1 MEEHGMKNHKTYII
15 MCSAL
20 SLLTFASCV
29 KDEVYN
35 TPHPDKGAVSIHVNL
50 PQGMGDYTVEI
61 DEQSV
66 QGSGATF
73 VHPTLLSPGEH
84 DLLMYNHPD
93 GLTIADG
100 IARVNA
106 TATAKSNGNTIL
118 PMPGCLY
125 SVSTTYTVVA
135 DDTVRIELAPL
146 RRMRDLHFEL
156 TVTEGDPERIAS
168 VKGVLSGIAGT
179 YTLATESPGG
189 EPITTAPAFTRD
201 GNRVTADARLLGT
214 AGEAQ
219 KLVLTL
225 HFTDGKVQT
234 IENDL
239 TEMLK
244 TFNTDMQTPLKISGS
259 LLTPTAANPGTAT
272 ITDWQVQEVVDIIIK

>member
-1 MEEHGMKNHKTYII
+1 MYGAI
-15 MCSAL
+15 SAL
-20 SLLTFASCV
+20 LLASCV

-35 TPHPDKGAVSIHVNL
+35 TSHPDKGAVSIHVNL

-61 DEQSV
+61 DGQSV
-66 QGSGATF
+66 QGSGATI
-73 VHPTLLSPGEH
+73 VYPTLLSPGEH
-84 DLLMYNHPD
+84 NLLMYNHPD

-106 TATAKSNGNTIL
+106 TATFKSNGNAIL
-118 PMPGCLY
+118 PTPGCLY
-125 SVSTTYTVVA
+125 SASTTCTVMA
-135 DDTVRIELAPL
+135 DDTVGIELNPL

-156 TVTEGDPERIAS
+156 TVAEGDPERIAS
-168 VKGVLSGIAGT
+168 VEGVLSGIAGT
-179 YTLATESPGG
+179 YTLATESPSR
-189 EPITTAPAFTRD
+189 EPMTTAPTFTRD

-219 KLVLTL
+219 VLVLTL
-225 HFTDGKVQT
+225 RLTDGKVQT

-239 TEMLK
+239 TEMLR
-244 TFNTDMQTPLKISGS
+244 TFNTDMQTPLNISGT

-272 ITDWQVQEVVDIIIK
+272 ITDWQVQEVVDITIK

>member
-1 MEEHGMKNHKTYII
+1 MKKQLYII
-15 MCSAL
+15 MYGAISAL
-20 SLLTFASCV
+20 LLASCV

-50 PQGMGDYTVEI
+50 PQSTGDYTVEI
-61 DEQSV
+61 DGQSV

-73 VHPTLLSPGEH
+73 VYPNLLSPGEH
-84 DLLMYNHPD
+84 NLLMYNHPD

-100 IARVNA
+100 IARINA
-106 TATAKSNGNTIL
+106 TADTKSNGNAIL

-125 SVSTTYTVVA
+125 SASTKCTVTA
-135 DDTVRIELAPL
+135 DDTVRIELDPL

-168 VKGVLSGIAGT
+168 VEGVLSGIAGT

-189 EPITTAPAFTRD
+189 EPMTTAPAFTRD
-201 GNRVTADARLLGT
+201 GNRVMADARLLGT

-219 KLVLTL
+219 ILVLTL
-225 HFTDGKVQT
+225 RFTDGKVQT

-239 TEMLK
+239 TEMLR
-244 TFNTDMQTPLKISGS
+244 TFNTDMQTPFKISGA
-259 LLTPTAANPGTAT
+259 LLMPTAANPGTAT
-272 ITDWQVQEVVDIIIK
+272 ITDWQVQEVVDITIK

>member
-1 MEEHGMKNHKTYII
+1 MKKQLYILMYGAI
-15 MCSAL
+15 SAL
-20 SLLTFASCV
+20 LLASCV

-35 TPHPDKGAVSIHVNL
+35 TSHPDKGAVSIHVNL
-50 PQGMGDYTVEI
+50 LQGTGDYTVEI
-61 DEQSV
+61 DGQSV
-66 QGSGATF
+66 QVSGATF
-73 VHPTLLSPGEH
+73 VYPTLLSPGEH
-84 DLLMYNHPD
+84 NLLMYNHPD

-106 TATAKSNGNTIL
+106 APDTQSNGNAIL

-125 SVSTTYTVVA
+125 SASTTCTVMA
-135 DDTVRIELAPL
+135 DDTVRIELNPL

-168 VKGVLSGIAGT
+168 VEGVLSGIAGT
-179 YTLATESPGG
+179 YTLATESPGR
-189 EPITTAPAFTRD
+189 EPMTTAPAFTRD
-201 GNRVTADARLLGT
+201 GNRVTADARLPGT

-219 KLVLTL
+219 ILVLTL
-225 HFTDGKVQT
+225 RFTDGKVQT

-239 TEMLK
+239 TEMLR
-244 TFNTDMQTPLKISGS
+244 TFNTDMQTPLKISGT

-272 ITDWQVQEVVDIIIK
+272 ITNWQVQEVVDITIK

>member
-1 MEEHGMKNHKTYII
+1 MKKQLYILMYGAI
-15 MCSAL
+15 SAL
-20 SLLTFASCV
+20 LLTSCV

-35 TPHPDKGAVSIHVNL
+35 TSHPDKGAVSIHVNL

-61 DEQSV
+61 DGQSV
-66 QGSGATF
+66 QGSGATI
-73 VHPTLLSPGEH
+73 VYPTLLSPGEH
-84 DLLMYNHPD
+84 NLLMYNHPD

-106 TATAKSNGNTIL
+106 MADTQSNGNVIL

-125 SVSTTYTVVA
+125 SVSTTCTVTA
-135 DDTVRIELAPL
+135 DDTVHIELDPL

-156 TVTEGDPERIAS
+156 TVAEGDPERIAS
-168 VKGVLSGIAGT
+168 VEGVLSGIAGT

-189 EPITTAPAFTRD
+189 EPMTTAPAFTRD
-201 GNRVTADARLLGT
+201 GNRVTADAHLLGT
-214 AGEAQ
+214 ADEAQ
-219 KLVLTL
+219 ILVLTL
-225 HFTDGKVQT
+225 RFTDGKVQT

-239 TEMLK
+239 TEMLR
-244 TFNTDMQTPLKISGS
+244 TFNTDMQTPLNISGT

-272 ITDWQVQEVVDIIIK
+272 ITDWQVQEVVDITIK

>member
-1 MEEHGMKNHKTYII
+1 MKKQLYILMYGAI
-15 MCSAL
+15 SAL
-20 SLLTFASCV
+20 LLASCV

-35 TPHPDKGAVSIHVNL
+35 TSHPDKGAVSIHVNL

-61 DEQSV
+61 DGQSV
-66 QGSGATF
+66 QGSGATI
-73 VHPTLLSPGEH
+73 VYPTLLSPGEH
-84 DLLMYNHPD
+84 NLLMYNHPD

-106 TATAKSNGNTIL
+106 MADTQSNGNVIL

-125 SVSTTYTVVA
+125 SVSTTCTVTA
-135 DDTVRIELAPL
+135 DDTVHIELDPL

-156 TVTEGDPERIAS
+156 TVAKGDPERIAS
-168 VKGVLSGIAGT
+168 VEGVLSGIAGT

-189 EPITTAPAFTRD
+189 EPMTTAPAFTRD
-201 GNRVTADARLLGT
+201 GNRVTADAHLLGT
-214 AGEAQ
+214 AGETQ
-219 KLVLTL
+219 ILVLTL

-239 TEMLK
+239 TEMLR
-244 TFNTDMQTPLKISGS
+244 TFHTDMQTPLKISGT
-259 LLTPTAANPGTAT
+259 LLTPTAANPDTAT
-272 ITDWQVQEVVDIIIK
+272 ITDWQVQEVVDITIK